1 MDLGSWTIFSLLD
14 KEFSAQIRLA
24 CVFGNLGNEALI
36 VTRDD
41 EVFALGSNGAG
52 CLGLG
57 DMHSTLTPKQVEAL
71 CFKKVLGFAYGSGPH
86 VLGTIHSCYCSGS
99 LFSVAAYTES
109 GELYSWGHNGYCQ
122 LGNGST
128 NQGLTP
134 AIIQNSL
141 LGRKVVQV
149 ACGSHHSLCLTADG
163 DIFSWGQNNCGQIG
177 SGTTTNQRYY
187 NFPHMVTFFTRLQLL
202 QIVTSFIRPK

>member
-1 MDLGSWTIFSLLD
+1 MGFS
-14 KEFSAQIRLA
+14 
-24 CVFGNLGNEALI
+24 
-36 VTRDD
+36 
-41 EVFALGSNGAG
+41 
-52 CLGLG
+52 
-57 DMHSTLTPKQVEAL
+57 
-71 CFKKVLGFAYGSGPH
+71 YGSGPH
-86 VLGTIHSCYCSGS
+86 VL
-99 LFSVAAYTES
+99 AYTEA

-177 SGTTTNQRYY
+177 SGTTTNQSTPRYLVLI
-187 NFPHMVTFFTRLQLL
+187 H
-202 QIVTSFIRPK
+202 FILAGN

>member
-1 MDLGSWTIFSLLD
+1 MVAIG
-14 KEFSAQIRLA
+14 
-24 CVFGNLGNEALI
+24 G
-36 VTRDD
+36 
-41 EVFALGSNGAG
+41 
-52 CLGLG
+52 GLVRCWWFQKVQ
-57 DMHSTLTPKQVEAL
+57 MSTVN
-71 CFKKVLGFAYGSGPH
+71 F
-86 VLGTIHSCYCSGS
+86 
-99 LFSVAAYTES
+99 
-109 GELYSWGHNGYCQ
+109 SWGHNGYCQ

-149 ACGSHHSLCLTADG
+149 ILSTMWMKNVDPVDHVDHLLFQVACGSHHSLCLTSDG

-187 NFPHMVTFFTRLQLL
+187 NFPHMVTFFTRRQLL

>member
-1 MDLGSWTIFSLLD
+1 MLSEMELGSWTIFSLLD
-14 KEFSAQIRLA
+14 REFTAQIRLA
-24 CVFGNLGNEALI
+24 RVFGNLGNEALI

-41 EVFALGSNGAG
+41 EVYALGSNGAG

-57 DMHSTLTPKQVEAL
+57 DMHSTLTPKLVEPL
-71 CFKKVLGFAYGSGPH
+71 CYKKVAGFSYGSGPH
-86 VLGTIHSCYCSGS
+86 ILA
-99 LFSVAAYTES
+99 FTEC
-109 GELYSWGHNGYCQ
+109 GDLYSWGHNGYCQ

-149 ACGSHHSLCLTADG
+149 SCGSHHSLCLTADG

-177 SGTTTNQRYY
+177 SGTTTNQETV
-187 NFPHMVTFFTRLQLL
+187 PAST
-202 QIVTSFIRPK
+202 

>member
-1 MDLGSWTIFSLLD
+1 MESILSSYSFDIL
-14 KEFSAQIRLA
+14 
-24 CVFGNLGNEALI
+24 GNLGNEALI

-57 DMHSTLTPKQVEAL
+57 DMHSTLAPKQVEPL
-71 CFKKVLGFAYGSGPH
+71 CYKVDLRGINIHLPLETFLLQKVVGFAYGSGPH
-86 VLGTIHSCYCSGS
+86 VL
-99 LFSVAAYTES
+99 AYTES

-149 ACGSHHSLCLTADG
+149 VFFSIRFYPYICLNDRLHVEAIILC
-163 DIFSWGQNNCGQIG
+163 
-177 SGTTTNQRYY
+177 
-187 NFPHMVTFFTRLQLL
+187 V
-202 QIVTSFIRPK
+202 